1 MNESNLKNKN
11 LDDENKKLKDI
22 ILNKENEIKKMKDEV
37 NKCKLDKDSNNKNLK
52 EEIMKNRQHE
62 KIIDKLKK
70 EKKK

>member
-1 MNESNLKNKN
+1 MNQKKKLNESNLKNKN

-52 EEIMKNRQHE
+52 EEIMKNKKLI
-62 KIIDKLKK
+62 KI
-70 EKKK
+70 